1 MAMLKHMLGQFLG
14 RLRII
19 NRDADVGL
27 RHVLRRNQHGHYLRG
42 RQGIEN
48 TVVFADRRRD
58 DDPIKTRA
66 AEPLDESGAML
77 ADVFRR
83 EVLDHEVVAP
93 IAAGLQ
99 GADEQLAEVC
109 V

>member
-1 MAMLKHMLGQFLG
+1 MAMLKHMLGHFLG

-27 RHVLRRNQHGHYLRG
+27 RHVLRRNQHGRDLRG

-48 TVVFADRRRD
+48 VIVFADRRRD

-66 AEPLDESGAML
+66 AEPFDESGAML
-77 ADVFRR
+77 ADVFRS
-83 EVLDHEVVAP
+83 EVLDHEVMAL
-93 IAAGLQ
+93 IAASLQ
-99 GADEQLAEVC
+99 GANK
-109 V
+109 